1 MQGLPDNP
9 APDDAT
15 VKACTYSM
23 FSASQCPKALSWMAA
38 LALAAGKTEDAE
50 QWVVELIGAL
60 LFSRALSAGAGVDT
74 ASETRDTLRMS

>member
-1 MQGLPDNP
+1 M
-9 APDDAT
+9 
-15 VKACTYSM
+15 KACNYSM

-60 LFSRALSAGAGVDT
+60 LFRVTSAES
-74 ASETRDTLRMS
+74 ASSPAARQDTLRTS

>member
-9 APDDAT
+9 ASDETT
-15 VKACTYSM
+15 VKACNYSM

-50 QWVVELIGAL
+50 QWVVELIGSI
-60 LFSRALSAGAGVDT
+60 LFRDLISGGERALA
-74 ASETRDTLRMS
+74 ETRGTAGTS